1 MTTRLMRQNV
11 SSDIEQEWSH
21 IRKCISET
29 AQEVLG
35 QERRKRNED
44 WCDDGCI
51 SMGLETNDARMR
63 LLNRNTTQNR
73 ELYKQKRK
81 EAYTL
86 YRKKKRKKI
95 NKKIE
100 DIQNQSNNKEYRK
113 FYKGVK
119 EIRTEYKSKIYKL
132 VDKRGRT

>member
-1 MTTRLMRQNV
+1 
-11 SSDIEQEWSH
+11 
-21 IRKCISET
+21 
-29 AQEVLG
+29 
-35 QERRKRNED
+35 
-44 WCDDGCI
+44 
-51 SMGLETNDARMR
+51 MGLETNDARMR